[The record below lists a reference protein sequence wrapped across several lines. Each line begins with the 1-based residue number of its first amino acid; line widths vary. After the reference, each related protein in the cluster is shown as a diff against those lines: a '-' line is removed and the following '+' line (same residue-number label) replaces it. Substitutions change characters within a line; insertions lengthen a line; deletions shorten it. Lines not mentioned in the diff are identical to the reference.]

1 MTAYDPNYRPTIY
14 RTSDGGRSWAP
25 RTLPDPPGFVSQAGF
40 TLRVRSI
47 KAFGKSVLASAGG
60 PQESG
65 KQSAYI
71 FQSPDDGASYSYV
84 TAALGNEV
92 FVTPMRWL
100 RLANNQTS
108 DETLD
113 GGRTWH
119 PFTADYSDAA
129 GVASTYVFADDKVG
143 YGTVRG
149 AIHRTVDGGA
159 HWVVIKTPGT

>member
-1 MTAYDPNYRPTIY
+1 VG
-14 RTSDGGRSWAP
+14 S
-25 RTLPDPPGFVSQAGF
+25 V
-40 TLRVRSI
+40 
-47 KAFGKSVLASAGG
+47 KAFGHTVLVTAMGS
-60 PQESG
+60 QEFG
-65 KQSAYI
+65 QQSASI
-71 FQSPDDGASYSYV
+71 FRSTDDGAGWSYLSPV
-84 TAALGNEV
+84 LGNEV

-129 GVASTYVFADDKVG
+129 GVASTYVFADDEVG

-159 HWVVIKTPGT
+159 HWVMIKTPGT